1 MGAKIY
7 PLLAMLAAWAAWRA
21 TPETRRLALT
31 FFVMWIVLILFA
43 ALGAALPGMGSLQPN
58 RFSAMGYLFLVVPAA
73 MGMDIVVQSIRSKN
87 NVAWL
92 AKLTLVAALLINS
105 IAEVE
110 LKAFGPAQV
119 YAVPPEA
126 ERLMV
131 FVAQSVE
138 PTAAITGKEL
148 TNTEAVVVFVQLLA
162 SVTVNV

>member
-1 MGAKIY
+1 MQ
-7 PLLAMLAAWAAWRA
+7 PLL
-21 TPETRRLALT
+21 
-31 FFVMWIVLILFA
+31 FVTV
-43 ALGAALPGMGSLQPN
+43 
-58 RFSAMGYLFLVVPAA
+58 
-73 MGMDIVVQSIRSKN
+73 
-87 NVAWL
+87 
-92 AKLTLVAALLINS
+92 TLYCPCMVMSALLINS
-105 IAEVE
+105 IAEAEV
-110 LKAFGPAQV
+110 KAFGPAQV